1 MKAERD
7 LSQYQRIAIA
17 RQHIEDLKAAR
28 AEIERLRELVIKL
41 TSGGVVV
48 MVEGQEVIVCPESI
62 ARARSA

>member
-7 LSQYQRIAIA
+7 LSQQQRIAIA

-28 AEIERLRELVIKL
+28 AEVERLRELVVKL

-48 MVEGQEVIVCPESI
+48 MVEGKEVVIDPLAVAHE
-62 ARARSA
+62 